1 MREVKKCRITV
12 PPSAGLWTF
21 LDFIFPFSRC
31 SGRRLV
37 QKSALHRISAHVV
50 RIAPPGDAPERRKI
64 HAYIWTHPKHHLI
77 SHRMKLVNHPLRIR
91 EARRLE
97 PPVPVSGLPRI
108 VNHENAGRDTARQHR
123 LGVGKNVLLV
133 LTISKLNPSIELRRG
148 EEKRVRRIS
157 GRSEIFPHCMAV
169 GSGKRFLGG
178 RFNNDRRIGIHRN
191 LSAFDGYER
200 LLLRPDDASMVRNH
214 E

>member
-1 MREVKKCRITV
+1 
-12 PPSAGLWTF
+12 
-21 LDFIFPFSRC
+21 
-31 SGRRLV
+31 
-37 QKSALHRISAHVV
+37 
-50 RIAPPGDAPERRKI
+50 
-64 HAYIWTHPKHHLI
+64 
-77 SHRMKLVNHPLRIR
+77 MKLLHHPLRIR

-133 LTISKLNPSIELRRG
+133 LTISKLNPSIELWRG

-157 GRSEIFPHCMAV
+157 GRSEIFPHCIAV

-191 LSAFDGYER
+191 LSAFYGYER
-200 LLLRPDDASMVRNH
+200 LPLRPDDASMVRNH